1 MSMDRVQARIE
12 RDRDRAIDDLKE
24 VVRIPSI
31 SSSSAHKKD
40 VLACAEFLATRA
52 KKAGFERAEVF
63 PTAGHPIVVAEWLKA
78 AAGERGRAP
87 TVLIYGHYDVQPVDP
102 LNEWTTPP
110 FEPSIRDGR
119 LYARGSVDDKG
130 QVWAHLLACEAWLQ
144 ETGALPVNVKLIVEG
159 EEEIGSEHLE
169 AFLVKEAKRLEAD
182 FVVVSDTAMLD
193 RGRPSIC
200 YGLRGLAYFQID
212 LEGTSTDLHSG
223 SFGGG
228 VKNPLHALAEII
240 ARLKDPKT
248 GKILVPGFYEKTR
261 AISKEESAAIRALP
275 HDEAAWKKAI
285 ALPETFGEPEFS
297 LLERL
302 WARPTLDVNGIWGG
316 FQGEGAKTVIP
327 ARAHAKLSCRLVPDM
342 TPEQV
347 GARIEAFVR
356 EICPREVKL
365 TFTYLHGG
373 LPWIADT
380 THPAFGAAARALEK
394 GFGSKTCMIRE
405 GGSIPFV
412 RTIADATKK
421 PCLLL
426 GFGLP
431 DENAHAPNE
440 WLDLANYQRGIKS
453 AAYLYEELA
462 RLPR

>member
-1 MSMDRVQARIE
+1 MSLARVQERIDKNKE
-12 RDRDRAIDDLKE
+12 AFVRDLE
-24 VVRIPSI
+24 TVVRIPSI

-40 VLACAEFLATRA
+40 VLACAEFLVQRA
-52 KKAGFERAEVF
+52 KKAGFERAEVC

-78 AAGERGRAP
+78 KNAP

-102 LNEWTTPP
+102 LDLWTSPP

-119 LYARGSVDDKG
+119 LYARGAVDDKG

-144 ETGALPVNVKLIVEG
+144 ETGLPVNVKLLVEG

-169 AFLVKEAKRLEAD
+169 AFLRKEAKRLAAD

-212 LEGTSTDLHSG
+212 LRGTSTDLHSG

-228 VKNPLHALAEII
+228 VKNPLHALCEIVSK
-240 ARLKDPKT
+240 LKDPKT
-248 GKILVPGFYEKTR
+248 GKIQVPGFYDDVR
-261 AISKEESAAIRALP
+261 PLGKEERDRIRALP
-275 HDEAAWKKAI
+275 HDEASWRKAI
-285 ALPETFGEPEFS
+285 DLPATFGEPDFA

-302 WARPTLDVNGIWGG
+302 WARPTLDLNGIWGG

-327 ARAHAKLSCRLVPDM
+327 AEAHAKLSCRLVPDQ
-342 TPEQV
+342 TPESV
-347 GARIEAFVR
+347 GRKVEAFVR
-356 EICPREVKL
+356 QVAPPEVKID
-365 TFTYLHGG
+365 FKYLHGG
-373 LPWIADT
+373 LPWVADIS
-380 THPAFGAAARALEK
+380 HPSFGAAVRAMEK
-394 GFGSKTCMIRE
+394 GFGEKVCFIRE

-412 RTIADATKK
+412 RTIADETKK

-453 AAYLYEELA
+453 CAYLYDELS
-462 RLPR
+462 RS

>member
-1 MSMDRVQARIE
+1 MTIERVQQRI
-12 RDRDRAIDDLKE
+12 DRDRERAVSELE
-24 VVRIPSI
+24 QVVRIPSI

-40 VLACAEFLATRA
+40 VVACAEFLAARA

-63 PTAGHPIVVAEWLKA
+63 PTEGHPIVVAEWTKA
-78 AAGERGRAP
+78 KGAP
-87 TVLIYGHYDVQPVDP
+87 TVLVYGHYDVQPVDP
-102 LNEWTTPP
+102 LDLWTTPP

-130 QVWAHLLACEAWLQ
+130 QVWAHLLAVEAWLA

-169 AFLVKEAKRLEAD
+169 AFLKKEARRLEAD

-200 YGLRGLAYFQID
+200 YGLRGLAYFFLDIT
-212 LEGTSTDLHSG
+212 GTATDLHSG

-228 VKNPLHALAEII
+228 VKNPIHALCEIA

-248 GKILVPGFYEKTR
+248 GKILVPGFYDDVR
-261 AISKEESAAIRALP
+261 PLSKEERERIRALP
-275 HDEAAWKKAI
+275 HDEAGWKKAI
-285 ALPETFGEPEFS
+285 GLPETFGEPDHV

-302 WARPTLDVNGIWGG
+302 WARPTLDLNGIWGG

-327 ARAHAKLSCRLVPDM
+327 AQAHAKLSCRLVPDM
-342 TPEQV
+342 TPESV
-347 GARIEAFVR
+347 GKKIEAFIR
-356 EICPREVKL
+356 EIAPREVKVD
-365 TFTYLHGG
+365 FAFHHGG
-373 LPWIADT
+373 LPWVADI
-380 THPAFGAAARALEK
+380 THPSFQAAIRALER
-394 GFGSKTCMIRE
+394 GFGTKTYFIRE

-440 WLDLANYQRGIKS
+440 WLDLENYQRGIKS
-453 AAYLYEELA
+453 CAFLYEELA
-462 RLPR
+462 RLR

>member
-1 MSMDRVQARIE
+1 MSLERVQQRI
-12 RDRDRAIDDLKE
+12 DRDKDSFVKDLE
-24 VVRIPSI
+24 AVIRIPSI
-31 SSSSAHKKD
+31 SSSSANKKD
-40 VLACAEFLATRA
+40 VLACADYLAQRA
-52 KKAGFERAEVF
+52 KKAGFEKVEVC
-63 PTAGHPIVVAEWLKA
+63 PTAGHPVVVAEWTKA
-78 AAGERGRAP
+78 KNAP
-87 TVLIYGHYDVQPVDP
+87 TVLVYGHYDVQPVDP
-102 LNEWTTPP
+102 LDLWTTPP

-119 LYARGSVDDKG
+119 LYARGAVDDKG
-130 QVWAHLLACEAWLQ
+130 QVWAHLMACEAWIQ

-169 AFLVKEAKRLEAD
+169 GFLVKEAKRLEAD

-212 LEGTSTDLHSG
+212 LTGTSTDLHSG

-228 VKNPLHALAEII
+228 VKNPLHALCEIV

-248 GKILVPGFYEKTR
+248 GKILVPGFYDDVR
-261 AISKEESAAIRALP
+261 PLSKEERDRIRALP
-275 HDEAAWKKAI
+275 HDEAGWKKAI
-285 ALPETFGEPEFS
+285 DLPATFGEPDFG

-302 WARPTLDVNGIWGG
+302 WARPTLDLNGIWGG

-327 ARAHAKLSCRLVPDM
+327 ALAHAKLSCRLVPDQ
-342 TPEQV
+342 TPESV
-347 GARIEAFVR
+347 GRKVEAFVR
-356 EICPREVKL
+356 EVAPKEVKL
-365 TFTYLHGG
+365 DFKYLHGG
-373 LPWIADT
+373 LPWVADI
-380 THPAFGAAARALEK
+380 THPSFAACVRALEK
-394 GFGSKTCMIRE
+394 GYGTKTYFIRE

-440 WLDLANYQRGIKS
+440 WLDLGNYQRGIKS
-453 AAYLYEELA
+453 CAYLYDELA
-462 RLPR
+462 RLPRA